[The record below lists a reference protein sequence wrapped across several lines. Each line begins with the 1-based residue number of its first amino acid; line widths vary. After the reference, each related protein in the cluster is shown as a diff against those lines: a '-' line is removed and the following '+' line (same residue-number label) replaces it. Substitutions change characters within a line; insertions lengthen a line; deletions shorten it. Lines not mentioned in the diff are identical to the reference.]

1 MSTENM
7 NEKDVENEYA
17 LCRYNE
23 SKHDTEGDIDW
34 ETGYQGL
41 VKVKRAYKKF
51 AEKEI
56 EI

>member
-23 SKHDTEGDIDW
+23 SKHDTEGDIEW
-34 ETGYQGL
+34 ETGYWEV
-41 VKVKRAYKKF
+41 VKVRRAYMKT
-51 AEKEI
+51 AEKKNV
-56 EI
+56 